1 MNKTLLIL
9 VSHVSFFISHRLDLA
24 IAAKNMGYKV
34 KIAFGELDADTKYLK
49 DIGIDIFHV
58 PIQRGGLN
66 LLKDLKSL
74 YSIWC
79 LFRKVRPDILH
90 LVTIKPYLYGGILAR
105 LLKVPSVVTAIS
117 GLGSLFINNNYI
129 SQYLRLL
136 LVPFYRFALNHS
148 NQRVIVQNKED
159 AKVLV
164 KMGVL
169 NIQKVKLIR
178 GSGVK
183 LEEFNQLDETGGI
196 PTVCFAARL
205 LVDKG
210 VYDFVAAANLLKN
223 QGVQARFCLAGDLD
237 VKNPTGIS
245 KKELNKLKENKN
257 IEVLGHQKDMATLY
271 AKSHVVCLPSY
282 REGLPKTLIEAAAA
296 SRAIVTTN
304 VPGCRDAIIPNKT
317 GLLVP
322 VNDPKKLA
330 NAIQWLIEHP
340 EERIIM
346 GKSGRQLA
354 VRDFQIKKII
364 KKHLDIYQELSE
376 NIL

>member
-1 MNKTLLIL
+1 MNKTMLIL

-79 LFRKVRPDILH
+79 LFRKVRPDIAH

-245 KKELNKLKENKN
+245 KKYLNKLKENKN

>member
-1 MNKTLLIL
+1 MNKTMLIL

>member
-74 YSIWC
+74 YSMWC

-90 LVTIKPYLYGGILAR
+90 LVTIKPYLYGGVLAR
-105 LLKVPSVVTAIS
+105 LLKIPSVVTAIS

-210 VYDFVAAANLLKN
+210 LYDFVAAANLLKN
-223 QGVQARFCLAGDLD
+223 RGVQARFCLAGDLD
-237 VKNPTGIS
+237 RKNPTGIS
-245 KKELNKLKENKN
+245 KKELNELKENKN

-282 REGLPKTLIEAAAA
+282 REGLPKALIEAAAA

-364 KKHLDIYQELSE
+364 KKHLDIYKELSE

>member
-34 KIAFGELDADTKYLK
+34 KIAFGELDTDTKCLN
-49 DIGIDIFHV
+49 DLGIDSFHV
-58 PIQRGGLN
+58 PIQRGGTN

-90 LVTIKPYLYGGILAR
+90 LVTIKPYLYGGVMAR

-129 SQYLRLL
+129 SQFLRLL

-169 NIQKVKLIR
+169 NIKKVKLIR

-183 LEEFNQLDETGGI
+183 LEEFNQLDEAGGI
-196 PTVCFAARL
+196 PTVCFTARL

-210 VYDFVAAANLLKN
+210 LYDFVAAANLLKN
-223 QGVQARFCLAGDLD
+223 RGVQARFCLAGDLD
-237 VKNPTGIS
+237 VKNPTGIN

-282 REGLPKTLIEAAAA
+282 REGLPKALIEAAAA

-322 VNDPKKLA
+322 VKDPKKLA

-340 EERIIM
+340 KERIIM

-364 KKHLDIYQELSE
+364 KKHLDIYKELSE
-376 NIL
+376 SIL